1 MMTHFKTTSGLATLA
16 LGLLMSGAA
25 QAAVPMQI
33 PLQGALRDNAG
44 APVSSG
50 TFEMTFTLYRDAEG
64 TDEAWTTTRTVTV
77 QGGLFRAML
86 GEETPVDPQLF
97 GAEGGLWLGVTV
109 EQEPELPLRPLAST
123 PYALAA
129 GEAAGLSCSGCV
141 SAEALSADATAALT
155 DAAVSASMAAR
166 NSASVDM
173 FRGCYTQSELFLLSE
188 QEVGT
193 GLRLHL
199 CISAFATHN
208 F

>member
-1 MMTHFKTTSGLATLA
+1 MTLQRTLLTLLA
-16 LGLLMSGAA
+16 LCLAA
-25 QAAVPMQI
+25 PVVSAAVPMQI

-109 EQEPELPLRPLAST
+109 EQEPELHLTKPRRLHPAAVREHV
-123 PYALAA
+123 LAA
-129 GEAAGLSCSGCV
+129 H
-141 SAEALSADATAALT
+141 DAQPRD
-155 DAAVSASMAAR
+155 DA
-166 NSASVDM
+166 VD
-173 FRGCYTQSELFLLSE
+173 
-188 QEVGT
+188 
-193 GLRLHL
+193 LHL
-199 CISAFATHN
+199 EAVAQRLE
-208 F
+208 